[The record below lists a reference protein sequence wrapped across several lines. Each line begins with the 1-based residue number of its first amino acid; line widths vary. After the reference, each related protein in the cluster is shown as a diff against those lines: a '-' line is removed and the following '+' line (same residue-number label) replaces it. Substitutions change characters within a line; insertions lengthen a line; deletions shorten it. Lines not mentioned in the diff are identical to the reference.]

1 MQMKNVR
8 MIRLNNYMSKIF
20 LVLSGLLV
28 SGSLAFGQATISPA
42 RPQTKPVIITGA
54 TIHVGNGQVINNG
67 YIAFDKGKITAIGE
81 GTAPNTNG
89 ADVID
94 ATGKQLYPGFICPIT
109 TLGLVEIEE
118 GARGTDDESETGEL
132 NPDARSIVAYNT
144 DSKVIPT
151 VRSNGILLAQ
161 PTPVGG
167 IISGESSVVQLDAWN
182 WEDAAYKTD
191 IGVHLTWPVGR
202 VQGRRRPATPGSGP
216 QETPA
221 ERAQKAMD
229 AIYDL
234 FSQAKAYSEIA
245 KPDVTNV
252 RFEAMRGLF
261 NGSKKLFVNADGA
274 KEIVQAVAF
283 AKKFG
288 LSLVIVGGAESYLV
302 TDVLKDNNVP
312 VILRETQRLPDRD
325 DDDVYLPYKLPK
337 MLQDAGVLY
346 GLTGIGFWR
355 QRNLPFEAGEAVGYG
370 LTKEQAL
377 SMITINNAKILGID
391 KTTGTLEVGKDANL
405 FISNGDALDML
416 TLNVTKAFIQGRDIN
431 LDNLHKQ
438 LYRKFAAKYGVKAK
452 L

>member
-1 MQMKNVR
+1 MN
-8 MIRLNNYMSKIF
+8 KIF
-20 LVLSGLLV
+20 LLFGGLLL
-28 SGSLAFGQATISPA
+28 STFLTYGQANISPA
-42 RPQTKPVIITGA
+42 PPQTKPVIITGA

-81 GTAPNTNG
+81 GAVPNTSG

-94 ATGKQLYPGFICPIT
+94 ATGKQVYPGFICPIT

-118 GARGTDDESETGEL
+118 GARGTVDDEETGEY
-132 NPDARSIVAYNT
+132 NPNARTIVAYNT

-161 PTPVGG
+161 PTPSGG
-167 IISGESSVVQLDAWN
+167 VISGESSVVQLDAWN

-191 IGVHLTWPVGR
+191 IGIHLTWPVAR
-202 VQGRRRPATPGSGP
+202 AQGRRRAAPTPGVP

-221 ERAQKAMD
+221 ERAQKAID
-229 AIYDL
+229 AINNL
-234 FSQAKAYSEIA
+234 FIEAKAYAEIA
-245 KPDVTNV
+245 KPEVKNV
-252 RFEAMRGLF
+252 RFEAMKGLF
-261 NGSKKLFVNADGA
+261 DGSKKLFVNADGA
-274 KEIVQAVAF
+274 KEIIQAVAF

-288 LSLVIVGGAESYLV
+288 ISEVIVGGNESYLV
-302 TDVLKDNNVP
+302 TDVLKENNVP
-312 VILRETQRLPDRD
+312 VILKETQRLPDRD
-325 DDDVYLPYKLPK
+325 EDDVYLPYKLPK

-355 QRNLPFEAGEAVGYG
+355 QRNLPFEAGESVGYG

-405 FISNGDALDML
+405 FISTGDALDMI
-416 TLNVTKAFIQGRDIN
+416 TINVVKAFIQGRDIN

-438 LYRKFAAKYGVKAK
+438 LYRKFATKYGLKAN

>member
-1 MQMKNVR
+1 MN
-8 MIRLNNYMSKIF
+8 KIF
-20 LVLSGLLV
+20 LIFGGLLL
-28 SGSLAFGQATISPA
+28 STILTYGQANISPA
-42 RPQTKPVIITGA
+42 KPQSKPIIISGA
-54 TIHVGNGQVINNG
+54 TIHIGNGQVINNG
-67 YIAFDKGKITAIGE
+67 YIAFDKGKITAVGE
-81 GTAPNTNG
+81 GAAPNAAG

-94 ATGKQLYPGFICPIT
+94 ATGKQIYPGFICPLT

-118 GARGTDDESETGEL
+118 GARGTVDDEETGDF
-132 NPDARSIVAYNT
+132 NPDARSLVAYNT

-161 PTPVGG
+161 PTPNGG
-167 IISGESSVVQLDAWN
+167 IISGQSSVVQLDAWN
-182 WEDAAYKTD
+182 WEDATYKAD
-191 IGVHLTWPVGR
+191 IAIHLTWPIAHPAT
-202 VQGRRRPATPGSGP
+202 RRRFGPAPTGP
-216 QETPA
+216 QESPA
-221 ERAQKAMD
+221 ERAQKAVD
-229 AIYDL
+229 AIESL
-234 FSQAKAYSEIA
+234 FAQAKAYSEE
-245 KPDVTNV
+245 KPAVKNI
-252 RFEAMRGLF
+252 RFEAMKGLF

-288 LSLVIVGGAESYLV
+288 MQEVIVGGGEAYLV
-302 TDVLKDNNVP
+302 SNVLKDNNVP
-312 VILRETQRLPDRD
+312 VILKETQRLPDRD
-325 DDDVYLPYKLPK
+325 EDDVYLPYKMPK
-337 MLQDAGVLY
+337 ILQDAGVLY

-405 FISNGDALDML
+405 FVSTGDALDML
-416 TLNVTKAFIQGRDIN
+416 TLHVEDAFIQGRNID

-438 LYRKFAAKYGVKAK
+438 LYKKFTGKYGIKAE

>member
-1 MQMKNVR
+1 M
-8 MIRLNNYMSKIF
+8 
-20 LVLSGLLV
+20 LSTILTY
-28 SGSLAFGQATISPA
+28 GQANISPA
-42 RPQTKPVIITGA
+42 KPQSKPIVITGG

-67 YIAFDKGKITAIGE
+67 YIAFDKGKITGIGE
-81 GTAPNTNG
+81 GAAPSTAG

-94 ATGKQLYPGFICPIT
+94 ATGKQVYPGFICPIT
-109 TLGLVEIEE
+109 TLGLVEFEE
-118 GARGTDDESETGEL
+118 GARGTVDEDETGEF
-132 NPDARSIVAYNT
+132 NANVRSIIAYNT

-161 PTPVGG
+161 PTPSGG
-167 IISGESSVVQLDAWN
+167 VISGQSSVVQLDAWN

-191 IGVHLTWPVGR
+191 IGIHLTWPVAR
-202 VQGRRRPATPGSGP
+202 VQGRRRAIPTPGVP
-216 QETPA
+216 QESPA
-221 ERAQKAMD
+221 ERAQKAVSV
-229 AIYDL
+229 IEKL
-234 FSQAKAYSEIA
+234 FSEAKAYSEIA
-245 KPDVTNV
+245 KPEVINL

-288 LSLVIVGGAESYLV
+288 MLAVIVGGGESYLV
-302 TDVLKDNNVP
+302 TDVLRENNVP
-312 VILRETQRLPDRD
+312 VLLKETQRLPDRD
-325 DDDVYLPYKLPK
+325 EDDVYLPYKLPK
-337 MLQDAGVLY
+337 ILQDAGVLY

-355 QRNLPFEAGEAVGYG
+355 QRNLPFEAGEAAGYG

-405 FISNGDALDML
+405 FISKGDALDMI
-416 TLNVTKAFIQGRDIN
+416 TIDVIQAFIQGRDIN

-438 LYRKFAAKYGVKAK
+438 LYRKFSAKYGLKAD

>member
-1 MQMKNVR
+1 MN
-8 MIRLNNYMSKIF
+8 KIF
-20 LVLSGLLV
+20 SVFVGLSL

-42 RPQTKPVIITGA
+42 KAQSKPVIITGA
-54 TIHVGNGQVINNG
+54 TIHIGNGQVISNG

-81 GTAPNTNG
+81 GAASNTNG
-89 ADVID
+89 ADIID
-94 ATGKQLYPGFICPIT
+94 GTGKQVYPGFICPIT

-118 GARGTDDESETGEL
+118 GARGTEDDSETGEL

-161 PTPVGG
+161 PTPSGG
-167 IISGESSVVQLDAWN
+167 VMSGESSVVQLDAWN

-191 IGVHLTWPVGR
+191 IGIHLTWPVAR
-202 VQGRRRPATPGSGP
+202 VQGRRRPAAVGAGP
-216 QETPA
+216 QESPA

-229 AIYDL
+229 AIYNL
-234 FSQAKAYSEIA
+234 FAEAKAYSEMA
-245 KPDVTNV
+245 KPEVTNV

-261 NGSKKLFVNADGA
+261 NGGKKLFVNAEGA
-274 KEIVQAVAF
+274 KEMVQAVAF

-288 LSLVIVGGAESYLV
+288 LSLVIVGGNESYLV
-302 TDVLKDNNVP
+302 TQVLKDNNVP
-312 VILRETQRLPDRD
+312 VIIKETQRLPDKD
-325 DDDVYLPYKLPK
+325 EDDVYLPYKLPK
-337 MLQDAGVLY
+337 ILQDAGVLY

-405 FISNGDALDML
+405 FISSGDALDML
-416 TLNVTKAFIQGRDIN
+416 TLDVTKAFIQGRDIN

-438 LYRKFAAKYGVKAK
+438 LYKKFSDKYGLKTD